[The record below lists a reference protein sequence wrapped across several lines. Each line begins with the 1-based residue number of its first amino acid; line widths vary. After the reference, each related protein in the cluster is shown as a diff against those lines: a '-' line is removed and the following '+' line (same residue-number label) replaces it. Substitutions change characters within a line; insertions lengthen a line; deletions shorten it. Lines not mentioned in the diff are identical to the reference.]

1 MTPASSQAAF
11 RLRMPAVKLSM
22 VSTRPNACSAKN
34 VTTPA
39 ERERVYG
46 QWDHVRAYGRD
57 FVDRL
62 SESGFDVTVDTF
74 AYSLTQDLV
83 RKEGLSREDIYICR
97 KHATS

>member
-1 MTPASSQAAF
+1 MRDRTFEDP
-11 RLRMPAVKLSM
+11 K
-22 VSTRPNACSAKN
+22 
-34 VTTPA
+34 VTTAA

-46 QWDHVRAYGRD
+46 QHDHVRVYGRD

-74 AYSLTQDLV
+74 AGGFTQDLV

-97 KHATS
+97 KRATS